1 MSKGIL
7 LYILFS
13 IVEWYGMPFHTEMFF
28 LSLSTSTF
36 LNLPTVHHQT
46 TVVNKSCA
54 LSFYRSLLNLHADHH
69 YVCTVSW
76 FIHGL

>member
-13 IVEWYGMPFHTEMFF
+13 TVKWYGMSFHTEMFF
-28 LSLSTSTF
+28 LSLSASAF
-36 LNLPTVHHQT
+36 LNLPTVA
-46 TVVNKSCA
+46 NKSCA